1 MGVQGLWDLAS
12 PAGQRVNFTALENK
26 VVAVDASIW
35 MYHFLK
41 AMRDEKGDM
50 VKGAHLIGFF
60 RRICKL
66 LYLKIR
72 PVFVF
77 DGPPP
82 ALKWKTLQLRAK
94 QRDSEE
100 RLRRKAVERLLRN
113 QLQQHLLRAADGG
126 LPPAEAAEAEGEQQE
141 ADAEVGEAADLE
153 EMQEEEPV
161 AVEPVG
167 PRAARRRRANAVPQ
181 PFRGFMAQRRGV
193 AEVQLPELPEEPL
206 REILQVPNRRPQGRM
221 RQPDEWKG
229 YAIPGGGM
237 VTVPLDGPVALEEF
251 EQLDPKTK
259 YMLLQRA
266 QEAWF
271 GESRLKAVEAKDDMG
286 AFVNVQLEMFLR
298 HVRTNKEIEKVKR
311 SMAERVARPVGEE
324 VAEGEVYHAPSFL
337 QEQAT
342 PTQPEANVA
351 ETVEVDGVGNKGR
364 GKGRRRAKRS
374 RQLGGEP
381 ARF

>member
-1 MGVQGLWDLAS
+1 MVGFHQQRLPKLKVSSRRSMG
-12 PAGQRVNFTALENK
+12 F
-26 VVAVDASIW
+26 
-35 MYHFLK
+35 
-41 AMRDEKGDM
+41 
-50 VKGAHLIGFF
+50 
-60 RRICKL
+60 
-66 LYLKIR
+66 
-72 PVFVF
+72 
-77 DGPPP
+77 GP
-82 ALKWKTLQLRAK
+82 R
-94 QRDSEE
+94 S
-100 RLRRKAVERLLRN
+100 
-113 QLQQHLLRAADGG
+113 
-126 LPPAEAAEAEGEQQE
+126 E

-286 AFVNVQLEMFLR
+286 AFVNVQLEMFLCR
-298 HVRTNKEIEKVKR
+298 AQYIFG
-311 SMAERVARPVGEE
+311 PGEN
-324 VAEGEVYHAPSFL
+324 APATKIPFGATTSLLL
-337 QEQAT
+337 QA
-342 PTQPEANVA
+342 V
-351 ETVEVDGVGNKGR
+351 
-364 GKGRRRAKRS
+364 RRRQKGS
-374 RQLGGEP
+374 RRHFRISVLGG
-381 ARF
+381 